1 MMRYLMLLCVVGLM
15 AGCGDSKPPE
25 KTFADTQVRAL
36 EKARGV
42 QKQVDADAAR
52 RREAVDGQTGDVPKQ

>member
-1 MMRYLMLLCVVGLM
+1 MRYLTLLCVVGLM

-25 KTFADTQVRAL
+25 KTFADPQIRAL

-42 QKQVDADAAR
+42 QKQVDTDAAR
-52 RREAVDGQTGDVPKQ
+52 RREAVDGQTGDTPKQ

>member
-1 MMRYLMLLCVVGLM
+1 MRYLMLLCVAGLM

-25 KTFADTQVRAL
+25 KTFADPQVRAL

-42 QKQVDADAAR
+42 QKQVDAGGEQ
-52 RREAVDGQTGDVPKQ
+52 RREAVDGQTGTP